1 MSSKWPGQIPTA
13 HNRRTRAYPSNE
25 GDGIMARKIVEEK
38 VITNSEAK
46 AVLEKVK
53 EEELGEFQRRT
64 LDFTRR
70 FTKLPAE
77 RASKLVEELSSKLQL
92 DRNDAIQIV
101 NTLPQ
106 SVEELRAVLTVKGR
120 FVSTEQLNGILE
132 IMKRYT

>member
-1 MSSKWPGQIPTA
+1 
-13 HNRRTRAYPSNE
+13 
-25 GDGIMARKIVEEK
+25 MARKIIEEK
-38 VITNSEAK
+38 IISNSEAK

-53 EEELGEFQRRT
+53 EEDLGEFQRRT

-70 FTKLPAE
+70 FTKIDPAN
-77 RASKLVEELSSKLQL
+77 ASKLVEELSSKLQL

-101 NTLPQ
+101 NTLPH

-132 IMKRYT
+132 IMKRHT

>member
-1 MSSKWPGQIPTA
+1 MK
-13 HNRRTRAYPSNE
+13 
-25 GDGIMARKIVEEK
+25 RKSVK
-38 VITNSEAK
+38 QRVITNPEAK
-46 AVLEKVK
+46 AVIEK
-53 EEELGEFQRRT
+53 ERGGEGGDFHRRP

-101 NTLPQ
+101 NMLPQ

>member
-1 MSSKWPGQIPTA
+1 
-13 HNRRTRAYPSNE
+13 
-25 GDGIMARKIVEEK
+25 MARKILMEK
-38 VITNSEAK
+38 AITNAEAK

-70 FTKLPAE
+70 FSKLPAD
-77 RASKLVEELSSKLQL
+77 RAAKLVEELSSQLQL

-106 SVEELRAVLTVKGR
+106 SIEELRAVLTVKGR
-120 FVSTEQLNGILE
+120 FVSTEQLNGILA
-132 IMKRYT
+132 IMKRYV

>member
-1 MSSKWPGQIPTA
+1 
-13 HNRRTRAYPSNE
+13 
-25 GDGIMARKIVEEK
+25 MARKIMMEK
-38 VITNSEAK
+38 AITNAEAK
-46 AVLEKVK
+46 GVLEKVK

-70 FTKLPAE
+70 FSKIPAD
-77 RASKLVEELSSKLQL
+77 RAAKLVEELASELQL

-120 FVSTEQLNGILE
+120 FVSTEQLSGILA
-132 IMKRYT
+132 IMKRYV

>member
-1 MSSKWPGQIPTA
+1 
-13 HNRRTRAYPSNE
+13 
-25 GDGIMARKIVEEK
+25 MARKIMMEK
-38 VITNSEAK
+38 AITNAEAK
-46 AVLEKVK
+46 GVLEKVK

-70 FTKLPAE
+70 FSKIPAD
-77 RASKLVEELSSKLQL
+77 RAAKLVEELSSELQL

-120 FVSTEQLNGILE
+120 FVSTEQLSGILA
-132 IMKRYT
+132 IMKRYVEPTDRKQIKQRRCSFERLEV

>member
-1 MSSKWPGQIPTA
+1 
-13 HNRRTRAYPSNE
+13 
-25 GDGIMARKIVEEK
+25 MARKILMEK

-46 AVLEKVK
+46 GVLEKVK
-53 EEELGEFQRRT
+53 EEELGEFQKRT

-70 FTKLPAE
+70 FAKLPSDK
-77 RASKLVEELSSKLQL
+77 ASKLVEELSSKLQL

-101 NTLPQ
+101 NTMPQ

-132 IMKRYT
+132 IMKRFR

>member
-1 MSSKWPGQIPTA
+1 
-13 HNRRTRAYPSNE
+13 
-25 GDGIMARKIVEEK
+25 MARKIMMEK
-38 VITNSEAK
+38 AITNAEAK
-46 AVLEKVK
+46 GVLEKVK

-70 FTKLPAE
+70 FSKIPAD
-77 RASKLVEELSSKLQL
+77 RAAKLVEELSSELQL

-120 FVSTEQLNGILE
+120 FVSTEQLSGILA
-132 IMKRYT
+132 IMRRYV